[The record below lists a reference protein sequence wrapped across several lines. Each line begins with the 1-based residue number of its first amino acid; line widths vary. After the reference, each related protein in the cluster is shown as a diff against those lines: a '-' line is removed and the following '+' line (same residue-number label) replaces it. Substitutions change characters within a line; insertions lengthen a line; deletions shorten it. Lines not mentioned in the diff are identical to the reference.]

1 MKSEFS
7 PEHLKQAE
15 HQSALCR
22 IFANPLRV
30 LIVWFLAEE
39 DRTVTE
45 LALAI
50 GASMQSASQHLRIME
65 YAGLVVSRREHHNI
79 FYHLLNPDLPK
90 LFNDETQHNSR

>member
-7 PEHLKQAE
+7 PEHLKEADHQA
-15 HQSALCR
+15 ALCR

-45 LALAI
+45 VAQAI
-50 GASMQSASQHLRIME
+50 SASMQSTSQHLRIME
-65 YAGLVVSRREHHNI
+65 YAGLVESRREHHNI
-79 FYHLLNPDLPK
+79 FYHLLNPDLLK
-90 LFNDETQHNSR
+90 LFNDETRNH